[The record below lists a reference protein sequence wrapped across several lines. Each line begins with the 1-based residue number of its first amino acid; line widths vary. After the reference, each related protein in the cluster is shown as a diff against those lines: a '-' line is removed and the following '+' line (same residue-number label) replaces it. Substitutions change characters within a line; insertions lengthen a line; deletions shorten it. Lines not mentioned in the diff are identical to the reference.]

1 MIGTIG
7 MKVWKHQHCKMFP
20 CCVAKESMGVNTSF
34 TKELETCDGYQRG
47 ESHNMKRTPAK
58 QQGIRGRVEKK
69 WHGVGQPNG
78 IAKESSVNGKNDSQ
92 KNKI

>member
-1 MIGTIG
+1 
-7 MKVWKHQHCKMFP
+7 
-20 CCVAKESMGVNTSF
+20 MGVNTSF
-34 TKELETCDGYQRG
+34 TKELETSDGYQRG

-78 IAKESSVNGKNDSQ
+78 IAKESSVNRKNDSQ